1 MAPSESLLYP
11 DLVLSVPTK
20 LYNEQRS
27 LIQSLKRGEQIA
39 FKAKVM
45 SLGNE
50 FKMHH
55 LHAEEIQ
62 KTGEFKE
69 LTEIIVRESALP

>member
-55 LHAEEIQ
+55 LHAEEI
-62 KTGEFKE
+62 
-69 LTEIIVRESALP
+69 